1 MNRRRPLLALT
12 AVVLGCAALLPSAPA
27 ASAAPP
33 SNDDISGA
41 TVLGPVP
48 FHLEQDTTEATTSAE
63 EAAFN
68 AFCGAPAFEHA
79 VWFTATAIADNNVVA
94 DVTASD
100 YTAGILVF
108 TGEPGNLTP
117 LTCQPGIVS
126 GPVTAGETIYLVVF
140 GDGVSEATSGQPY
153 STPTWRHRGPRSTSR
168 STHAERWTRLA
179 SCTYPARCRARLTPP
194 RGSCSTCPAPCSSGW
209 AGGSS
214 TGFSAPSSSR
224 RVTASAA
231 LGLQTSSPRLASSPV
246 GRRHRDLRLRL
257 RHVHVRPRVC
267 RSDHPAQSKRQVT
280 TFLGRPITR
289 SDARGRPTGRVA

>member
-1 MNRRRPLLALT
+1 MNRRRPLLALG
-12 AVVLGCAALLPSAPA
+12 AVLLGCAALLPSAPT

-100 YTAGILVF
+100 YTAGILVLS
-108 TGEPGNLTP
+108 GEPGNLTP

-140 GDGVSEATSGQPY
+140 GDGVSEATSGHLVLDTYLAPAGP
-153 STPTWRHRGPRSTSR
+153 SIDVTIDPRGTVDKTGVVHVSGTV
-168 STHAERWTRLA
+168 
-179 SCTYPARCRARLTPP
+179 SCTTDAPEGILFDVSGTLQQRVGRGFIDGFFGSEQLTPCDGVTRP
-194 RGSCSTCPAPCSSGW
+194 WTADAFAEAGKF
-209 AGGSS
+209 AGGKAA
-214 TGFSAPSSSR
+214 TATFAFGCDTFTCGQGYVEATIQLSR
-224 RVTASAA
+224 N
-231 LGLQTSSPRLASSPV
+231 G
-246 GRRHRDLRLRL
+246 
-257 RHVHVRPRVC
+257 
-267 RSDHPAQSKRQVT
+267 K
-280 TFLGRPITR
+280 
-289 SDARGRPTGRVA
+289 

>member
-100 YTAGILVF
+100 YTAGILVL

-140 GDGVSEATSGQPY
+140 GDGVSEATSGQLVLDTYLAP
-153 STPTWRHRGPRSTSR
+153 SGPSIDVTIDPRGTVDKAGVVHVSGTV
-168 STHAERWTRLA
+168 
-179 SCTYPARCRARLTPP
+179 SCTTDAPEGILFDVSGTLQQRVG
-194 RGSCSTCPAPCSSGW
+194 RGFVDGFF
-209 AGGSS
+209 GSEQ
-214 TGFSAPSSSR
+214 TR

-246 GRRHRDLRLRL
+246 GRRQP
-257 RHVHVRPRVC
+257 RPSPSAAT
-267 RSDHPAQSKRQVT
+267 RSRAAKGMSKRPSSSVET
-280 TFLGRPITR
+280 ASNDISAVP
-289 SDARGRPTGRVA
+289 